1 MLANVTDIVTIGGM
15 TEYLP
20 NRIREIRTM
29 MDMSQEELG
38 SRIGTSKQ
46 QVGRIEI
53 GKVELNLRWMRK
65 IADAFQ
71 CTVADLLV
79 EEDNPYRLNDM
90 ETELINLF
98 RGLDAA
104 EREKMFRLLVAFCTP
119 ANENRAA

>member
-1 MLANVTDIVTIGGM
+1 M